1 MKRRAM
7 TAMLG
12 AGLCAALALA
22 GCGGGGGS
30 GSGSGS
36 QTKTITFV
44 AAEYSDATAPYW
56 QNLAKAFEQRNPGYT
71 VNVNVQN
78 WNNIEDYVKNLVQ
91 NHQQPDVLNIDHWI
105 DFAQDNLLYKASDVL
120 SSQTMSDMLPNPKKI
135 GTYQGTQYGIPFIL
149 STRLMYYSKDW
160 FTKAGLDPNKPPTT
174 WAELTAD
181 AQKLKAAG
189 CPEPYGMP
197 LGSEEAQA
205 ETMEWMLGNGG
216 GFVDAQG
223 KWALNSPQ
231 NIAAV
236 TEMRSLVS
244 AGLTEPNPGS
254 VDRTAGTW
262 ADFEAGR
269 VGMMLGHMTPM
280 EDIATKKLPVNY
292 GLAPAAGKNGPVTNT
307 LGVGDFIMAFNNG
320 DGANKD
326 AVSKWLNFVF
336 EQQNYAQFLTN
347 EKFLPVTRSAL
358 TAMNAN
364 PADANLKPFLN
375 VLPSAVFYP
384 QTDPAWPT
392 VEDAIKHQ
400 IGTAVQGSSPAS
412 VLGALQQTAQKAE
425 QNGG

>member
-1 MKRRAM
+1 M
-7 TAMLG
+7 TMVG
-12 AGLCAALALA
+12 VGLCAALALA
-22 GCGGGGGS
+22 GCGSGGS
-30 GSGSGS
+30 GQGSGAA
-36 QTKTITFV
+36 TKTITFV

-56 QNLAKAFEQRNPGYT
+56 QNMATQFEAANPGYT

-105 DFAQDNLLYKASDVL
+105 YFAQDGLLYKASDVL
-120 SSQTMSDMLPNPKKI
+120 SAQTMADMLPGPEKI

-149 STRLMYYSKDW
+149 STRLMYYNKDW
-160 FTKAGLDPNKPPTT
+160 FTRAGLDPNQPPTT
-174 WAELTAD
+174 WAQLQAD
-181 AQKLKAAG
+181 ARKLKAAG

-205 ETMEWMLGNGG
+205 ETMLWLLGNGG
-216 GFVDAQG
+216 GYVDAQG
-223 KWALNSPQ
+223 KWAINSQQ
-231 NIAAV
+231 NVQAL
-236 TEMRSLVS
+236 TEMASLVQS
-244 AGLTEPNPGS
+244 GLTEPDPGS
-254 VDRTAGTW
+254 VNRTAGTW

-280 EDIATKKLPVNY
+280 EDIATKHLPVGY
-292 GLAPAAGKNGPVTNT
+292 GLAPMAGKTGALSST
-307 LGVGDFIMAFNNG
+307 LGVGDFIMAFNKGN
-320 DGANKD
+320 GANKD

-336 EQQNYAQFLTN
+336 HKQNYEKFLTN
-347 EKFLPVTRSAL
+347 EKFLPTTQSAL
-358 TAMNAN
+358 TAMTTD

-375 VLPSAVFYP
+375 VLPGAVFYP

-400 IGTAVQGSSPAS
+400 IGTAMQGSTPAA
-412 VLGALQQTAQKAE
+412 VLNGLQQTAATAE

>member
-1 MKRRAM
+1 M
-7 TAMLG
+7 TMLG
-12 AGLCAALALA
+12 VGLCAALALA
-22 GCGGGGGS
+22 GCGSGGS
-30 GSGSGS
+30 GSGSGT

-44 AAEYSDATAPYW
+44 AAEYSDATTPYW
-56 QNLAKAFEQRNPGYT
+56 QNMAKQFEAANPGYT

-105 DFAQDNLLYKASDVL
+105 DFAQDGLLYKASDVL
-120 SSQTMSDMLPNPKKI
+120 SPQTMADMLPGPEKI

-149 STRLMYYSKDW
+149 STRLMYYNKDW
-160 FTKAGLDPNKPPTT
+160 FSKAGLDPNKPPTT
-174 WAELTAD
+174 WAQLQTD

-205 ETMEWMLGNGG
+205 ETMQWMLGAGG
-216 GFVDAQG
+216 GYVDKQG
-223 KWALNSPQ
+223 KWAINSPQ
-231 NIAAV
+231 NVQALS
-236 TEMRSLVS
+236 EMANLVQ

-280 EDIATKKLPVNY
+280 EDITSKHLPVNY
-292 GLAPAAGKNGPVTNT
+292 GLAPMAGKTGPLTST
-307 LGVGDFIMAFNNG
+307 LGVGDFIMAFDNNN
-320 DGANKD
+320 GANKD

-336 EQQNYAQFLTN
+336 QKQNYEKFLTN
-347 EKFLPVTRSAL
+347 EDFLPVTSSAL
-358 TAMNAN
+358 TAMTAD

-375 VLPSAVFYP
+375 VLPNAVFYP

-392 VEDAIKHQ
+392 VEDAVKHQ
-400 IGTAVQGSSPAS
+400 IGTAMQGSSPAS
-412 VLGALQQTAQKAE
+412 VLNGLQQTAEKAE